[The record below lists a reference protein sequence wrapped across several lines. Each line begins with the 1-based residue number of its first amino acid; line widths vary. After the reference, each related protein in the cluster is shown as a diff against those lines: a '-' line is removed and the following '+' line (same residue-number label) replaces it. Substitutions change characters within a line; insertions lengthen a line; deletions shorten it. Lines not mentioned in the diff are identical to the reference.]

1 MNDSI
6 KLPQSLD
13 DISYDWCLGKP
24 AGYLLTKPPK
34 IGGSKHGS
42 VQYRCS
48 VNKKQHAKMFSMT
61 NKINEEAATQLAIDY
76 GIQWSKDN
84 GHTRNM
90 IRRLHDGIH
99 WKGYH
104 KNLPLTNNTL
114 EIYIDEDNSMLIDF
128 EDLHYVQAHT
138 ICKRKASKDNAPYY
152 AMFSFKGTREEKIN
166 KDKEFCKNVHNFIT
180 GYTMVDH
187 INRNPMDNRRCNLH
201 DTNHK
206 ENNNNR
212 TCLSSGMAFAP
223 EHIEKVPGVRFVH
236 DRYQG
241 AWQARIKQD
250 DVEHTRSYSVKQYG
264 YDEAC
269 LMAVNARKELGKQFQ
284 CNNS

>member
-1 MNDSI
+1 MMVFI
-6 KLPQSLD
+6 
-13 DISYDWCLGKP
+13 GKVIC
-24 AGYLLTKPPK
+24 K
-34 IGGSKHGS
+34 
-42 VQYRCS
+42 
-48 VNKKQHAKMFSMT
+48 
-61 NKINEEAATQLAIDY
+61 
-76 GIQWSKDN
+76 
-84 GHTRNM
+84 TRNGSGGK
-90 IRRLHDGIH
+90 H
-99 WKGYH
+99 
-104 KNLPLTNNTL
+104 
-114 EIYIDEDNSMLIDF
+114 
-128 EDLHYVQAHT
+128 
-138 ICKRKASKDNAPYY
+138 Y
-152 AMFSFKGTREEKIN
+152 AMFSFKGTREEKLN
-166 KDKEFCKNVHNFIT
+166 KDREFFKSVHNFIT